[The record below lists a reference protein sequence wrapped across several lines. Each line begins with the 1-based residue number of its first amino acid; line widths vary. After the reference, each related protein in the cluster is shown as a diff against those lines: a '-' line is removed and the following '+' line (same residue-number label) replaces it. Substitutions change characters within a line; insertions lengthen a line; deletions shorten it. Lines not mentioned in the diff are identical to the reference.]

1 MAWAALWGTAF
12 LWASCCAAPAMLLAT
27 ALVPGPSEL
36 EVVTE
41 PNPALKP
48 IPIAGLLDNEEK
60 EAVVVVD
67 VEEIEKGVEEKE
79 ETEACCWTR
88 RA

>member
-1 MAWAALWGTAF
+1 
-12 LWASCCAAPAMLLAT
+12 MLLAT
-27 ALVPGPSEL
+27 ALDPGATEL
-36 EVVTE
+36 EVVME

-60 EAVVVVD
+60 EAVVVVE
-67 VEEIEKGVEEKE
+67 VEEIEKGVEEE